1 MCRCENAKMGIGGR
15 GGGFG
20 VFGLRRAKK
29 CANVQM
35 RKCADEKCV
44 NVQLRKSRI
53 GGTSCADVQMK
64 I

>member
-1 MCRCENAKMGIGGR
+1 MAFLVRE
-15 GGGFG
+15 GGFG
-20 VFGLRRAKK
+20 DFGLRSAKK

-35 RKCADEKCV
+35 RKCADEKCA
-44 NVQLRKSRI
+44 NVQMRKSRM